1 MRGSQ
6 KLIVTAHPPG
16 MRARTR
22 SGALGLADS
31 CACDCHIA
39 LHAQAHPHPYA
50 ITERATNR
58 VAPVANRT
66 ATLNLP
72 NSSSL
77 LDCPAGAA
85 RCVPRSCARLEQV
98 CTNSSIH
105 VVATLR
111 KEPAPK

>member
-1 MRGSQ
+1 MADEGVT

-31 CACDCHIA
+31 CACDCHVA

-77 LDCPAGAA
+77 LDCPGGGE
-85 RCVPRSCARLEQV
+85 VCAKE
-98 CTNSSIH
+98 
-105 VVATLR
+105 LR
-111 KEPAPK
+111 KA

>member
-39 LHAQAHPHPYA
+39 LHVQARPHPYA
-50 ITERATNR
+50 ITERATDYR
-58 VAPVANRT
+58 VAPVANQT
-66 ATLNLP
+66 ATLP
-72 NSSSL
+72 NSTSL
-77 LDCPAGAA
+77 LDCPRGGE
-85 RCVPRSCARLEQV
+85 VCAKE
-98 CTNSSIH
+98 
-105 VVATLR
+105 LR
-111 KEPAPK
+111 KA